1 MLGTHAHT
9 GALRHLRGRD
19 YRTVLRLD
27 PGILGTRTLRRSPS
41 SKGGTVIMPDCPAL
55 ADIATSPTL
64 AAEVEVDRIPELLGE
79 IERLRAIF
87 VVATDER
94 RVTMSTK

>member
-19 YRTVLRLD
+19 YRTVRRLD
-27 PGILGTRTLRRSPS
+27 PGFLGTRTLRRSPS

-64 AAEVEVDRIPELLGE
+64 AAEVEVDRIPERLGE
-79 IERLRAIF
+79 IERLRA
-87 VVATDER
+87 VPWGRLRCGR
-94 RVTMSTK
+94 RP